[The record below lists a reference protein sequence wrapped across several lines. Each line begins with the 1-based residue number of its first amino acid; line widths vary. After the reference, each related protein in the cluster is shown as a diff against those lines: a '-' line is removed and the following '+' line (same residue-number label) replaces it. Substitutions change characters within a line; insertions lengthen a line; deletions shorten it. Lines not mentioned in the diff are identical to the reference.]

1 MLLHWFPL
9 FRVLVHCVY
18 NRLAPPAEAYEE
30 RQILQEKRIFY
41 GQRVE
46 TSGKVHI
53 CIHTHI
59 HTERTHT
66 VQTERKMIT

>member
-53 CIHTHI
+53 CIQTHI
-59 HTERTHT
+59 HTEHADILYKLR
-66 VQTERKMIT
+66 EK

>member
-9 FRVLVHCVY
+9 SVLVHCVY
-18 NRLAPPAEAYEE
+18 NRLTPPAEAYEE

-41 GQRVE
+41 GQRVD

-53 CIHTHI
+53 FIHTHTYIQNTHI
-59 HTERTHT
+59 HTG
-66 VQTERKMIT
+66 RKVIIC